1 MDSVA
6 DTEAL
11 AEDAPLLHRAAETLA
26 VATRSLRRPAG
37 SMAAVAE
44 TGNSTAVADITVAGD
59 IMARVLDSV
68 SAVTRHT
75 DMPLR
80 YVIPPDSTTS
90 TATGNTIPVA
100 PFLMAIEP
108 VPMRPVYWRAAPAR
122 VKRECFLKWSWRRG
136 LNPRPSDYKS
146 DALPT
151 ELRQHLLQLL
161 SVSSQRGCSL
171 NRLCPNQAQL
181 LEGQFHS
188 IVRRMHIPLTH
199 GDAVMA
205 CDFHDGEHIRA
216 RLP

>member
-100 PFLMAIEP
+100 RFRTDTRFDGCAT
-108 VPMRPVYWRAAPAR
+108 
-122 VKRECFLKWSWRRG
+122 
-136 LNPRPSDYKS
+136 
-146 DALPT
+146 LP
-151 ELRQHLLQLL
+151 EMLWPPLLLL
-161 SVSSQRGCSL
+161 SEYSPILPSL
-171 NRLCPNQAQL
+171 SEARY
-181 LEGQFHS
+181 LE
-188 IVRRMHIPLTH
+188 R
-199 GDAVMA
+199 
-205 CDFHDGEHIRA
+205 
-216 RLP
+216 